1 MNNTTSSLSEKLKT
15 ADIISTILITLL
27 CFILT
32 WFVFGFYYV
41 EYEGLNTSFFSGKL
55 TPGLPFRSVYF
66 SGNIGISFIYSF
78 FYEHFPNVEWL
89 SWIYYSYLF
98 FSCFIGL
105 YIVAKLL
112 PAKTSL
118 TVKILLQVLVYYLVF
133 ADHHIHYIYTR
144 VSYMC
149 CGLSLI
155 GLVVLFNSITAIK
168 ARWWIFLLLN
178 LFFTIGALTRIEV
191 ATACFLLLSVFAVFY
206 AQNIKKTILLF
217 LYPAIVIAVMA
228 LALSMDI
235 KTATLREFYKQVEPD
250 IEEQFIARENR
261 APLSYMKTHR
271 DTVLYKTAM
280 EMVWSDPQNISAKYL
295 RSLILPEKLMFTD
308 VKQWSRVFR
317 SFSQV
322 GTKYWYLFLLTTML
336 SIAVL
341 VQYGFGKSF
350 LNRLYTLGFVFS
362 FWGLTIAQIYTD
374 KVNERSFLPFLSLF
388 IFCHVILLVSSTAT
402 RISLWLYPLFIF
414 CSVLLGIHVFALK
427 EESNTLKTDLLR
439 YQANYEKI
447 KRAAANK
454 YLVMNSTSFDYIF
467 LSNVPFH
474 TFNFSPFK
482 KMYIT
487 DGYII
492 PFLPYYKRYLE
503 QECNCDIYAFPSFW
517 NYLKSIQQ
525 DVVIVSTP
533 HRIKVVKEY
542 LEEIHHFP
550 FPVVE
555 DKTVQLMEQRK
566 SDNRETHDEMKMYA
580 FERQKQDSI

>member
-1 MNNTTSSLSEKLKT
+1 MNNTDKFVTAKSKSVDVITTLVVTLS
-15 ADIISTILITLL
+15 
-27 CFILT
+27 CFVIT

-66 SGNIGISFIYSF
+66 SGNMGISFIYSF

-118 TVKILLQVLVYYLVF
+118 TVKIFLQLLVYYLVF

-155 GLVVLFNSITAIK
+155 GLVVFFNSTTTIK
-168 ARWWIFLLLN
+168 ARWWLFILLN

-191 ATACFLLLSVFAVFY
+191 ATACFILLAAFAVFY
-206 AQNIKKTILLF
+206 SQNIKQTMVLF
-217 LYPAIVIAVMA
+217 LFPAVVIAVMS
-228 LALSMDI
+228 LTLSVDI
-235 KTATLREFYKQVEPD
+235 KTATSKEFYKQVEPD

-261 APLSYMKTHR
+261 VPLSFMKTHR
-271 DTVLYKTAM
+271 DTVLYTTAM
-280 EMVWSDPQNISAKYL
+280 EMMWSDPQIISSNYL
-295 RSLILPEKLMFTD
+295 RSLILSEKLMFTD
-308 VKQWSRVFR
+308 AKQWNRVCR

-322 GTKYWYLFLLTTML
+322 VIKYWYLLLLTVLL
-336 SIAVL
+336 SVAVL
-341 VQYGFGKSF
+341 VQYGLGKSF
-350 LNRLYTLGFVFS
+350 LNRLYTLAFVFS

-388 IFCHVILLVSSTAT
+388 IFCHVVLLARSTAT
-402 RISLWLYPLFIF
+402 RISLWLYPLFIS
-414 CSVLLGIHVFALK
+414 CSVLLGIHFFALK
-427 EESNTLKTDLLR
+427 EESNTLKTDLLK

-447 KRAAANK
+447 KQVAANK

-474 TFNFSPFK
+474 PFDFSAFK

-517 NYLKSIQQ
+517 KYVNNIQQ

-533 HRIKVVKEY
+533 HRIKVVKGY

-566 SDNRETHDEMKMYA
+566 SDNRETPDEMKMYV